1 MIKPNTPSTHITTI
15 MAKKKTKKIKLPT
28 RPKTAARTAP
38 VAPNDNISAAINEY
52 VPDDL
57 RGTDRYLDIVN
68 WNIRYFNELDPA
80 RVRLITKIMGEINA
94 DIFVL
99 QEIADGAVNAV
110 ASALNDAGAGLYKT
124 AYGSTGGTQR
134 VAFLYDTEWTRT
146 KEDFTELFAGEPN
159 TLPDSNK
166 RIFPRL
172 PFHNVMHAF
181 ARDGN
186 FDFHLAGVHLKA
198 YMGDDDPGTQQRTLS
213 AERLVK
219 WSKQEAEDRD
229 IIICGDFNK
238 EPSAPEWDA
247 FREEEDAGRIRF
259 GSWNKEEEGS
269 HWYRGHRSRIDLVIV
284 SDSVEQ
290 VAVQKEAKVIPWKRV
305 FDSSTLRNELIRRI
319 SDHMPVVSRF
329 YFTDLD

>member
-1 MIKPNTPSTHITTI
+1 MARKKP
-15 MAKKKTKKIKLPT
+15 TKPKSPKRLNANT
-28 RPKTAARTAP
+28 RPAP
-38 VAPNDNISAAINEY
+38 VIENDNISAAINEY
-52 VPDDL
+52 VPDEL
-57 RGTDRYLDIVN
+57 RGSDRYVDLVN

-99 QEIADGAVNAV
+99 QEIAEGAVDGV
-110 ASALNDAGAGLYKT
+110 AAALNAAGAGLYKT
-124 AYGSTGGTQR
+124 AYGSSGGTQR
-134 VAFLYDTEWTRT
+134 VAFMYDTEWMRT
-146 KEDFTELFAGEPN
+146 KEDFRELFADEPN
-159 TLPDSNK
+159 TLPGSTK

-172 PFHNVMHAF
+172 PLHNIMHAF
-181 ARDGN
+181 APNNGN

-198 YMGDDDPGTQQRTLS
+198 FMGPSDPGTEQRRLS

-219 WSKQEAEDRD
+219 WSTDEAEDRD

-238 EPSAPEWDA
+238 APSAEEWDA
-247 FREEEDAGRIRF
+247 FRGEEEAGRIHF

-269 HWYRGHRSRIDLVIV
+269 HWYRGHRSRIDLVVV
-284 SDSVEQ
+284 SDSVNEVSVDKQ
-290 VAVQKEAKVIPWKRV
+290 ARVIPWKRV
-305 FDSSTLRNELIRRI
+305 FESTTLRNDLIERI